1 MRKKCARI
9 AYVSCSLLLLLNLKP
24 GLAENA
30 TTQPAVAELPRDGQ
44 HDFDFIIGNW
54 KIHNRRLRNPLTGST
69 SWVEFEGTSVA
80 HTIWGGRAY
89 LDEAEFDD
97 PSGHIQGMTLRL
109 YDPKTHL
116 WSLHWATST
125 QGTLGIP
132 TVGHFSNGRGEFYD
146 HEVFQGR
153 AIFVRFLWLD
163 IKLNSCHWEQAF
175 SADGGKTWETNW
187 TMDFERTDAGRS

>member
-1 MRKKCARI
+1 MRMKSARI

-24 GLAENA
+24 SWGEDAP
-30 TTQPAVAELPRDGQ
+30 TQPAVAELPRDGQ

-69 SWVEFEGTSVA
+69 TWVEFEGTSVA
-80 HTIWGGRAY
+80 HEIWGGRAN

-97 PSGHIQGMTLRL
+97 PSAHIQGMTFRL

-116 WSLHWATST
+116 WSLYWATST
-125 QGTLGIP
+125 QGILAIP
-132 TVGHFSNGRGEFYD
+132 TIGYFINDRGEFYD

-163 IKLNSCHWEQAF
+163 IKPNSCHWEQAF
-175 SADGGKTWETNW
+175 STDGGKTWETNW
-187 TMDFERTDAGRS
+187 TMDFERTDASGK